1 MKKIL
6 FNSLI
11 PFIIGLFIFW
21 SVSFYNDLDS
31 FAIKIGSKIPHGYSI
46 IWGVYLLIFLS
57 MIYPIIR
64 LFLLQKSL
72 KRPYIYSSP
81 DEKRE
86 FYYEYKKRILKE
98 YKKRLK
104 KNHMQE
110 YINRNLIKSL
120 ENANSING
128 IKTALR
134 EIEKTTD
141 KKCDKLIKDYA
152 KSVFVSTAISQNGTL
167 DAIFILKL
175 QIELIW
181 KIAHLYNQRPKLKE
195 IINIYISV
203 LANVLAA
210 SAFSEISIAELVD
223 SFLKQFISGF
233 PLVSKIGGKI
243 TDSVFDGTC
252 NALLSLRVGYLTKE
266 YCKYSSEFD
275 EKLSRKISRE
285 NALKAINEIGIK
297 DSISNIFKNNTK
309 E

>member
-21 SVSFYNDLDS
+21 SISFYNDLDNFS
-31 FAIKIGSKIPHGYSI
+31 IKVGSKIPYGYYVIWSI
-46 IWGVYLLIFLS
+46 YIIIFIS
-57 MIYPIIR
+57 MIYPIIK

-81 DEKRE
+81 DEKRD
-86 FYYEYKKRILKE
+86 FYYKYKKRILKE

-104 KNHMQE
+104 KNYMQE

-128 IKTALR
+128 IKTILR

-152 KSVFVSTAISQNGTL
+152 KSIFVSTAISQNGTL

-175 QIELIW
+175 QVELIW

-195 IINIYISV
+195 ILNIYISV

-210 SAFSEISIAELVD
+210 SAFSDITITELVD
-223 SFLKQFISGF
+223 SFLKQFLSSF
-233 PLVSKIGGKI
+233 PIISKIGGKI
-243 TDSVFDGTC
+243 TDSIFDGTC

-285 NALKAINEIGIK
+285 NALKSINEIGIK
-297 DSISNIFKNNTK
+297 DNISNIFKNNIK
-309 E
+309 K